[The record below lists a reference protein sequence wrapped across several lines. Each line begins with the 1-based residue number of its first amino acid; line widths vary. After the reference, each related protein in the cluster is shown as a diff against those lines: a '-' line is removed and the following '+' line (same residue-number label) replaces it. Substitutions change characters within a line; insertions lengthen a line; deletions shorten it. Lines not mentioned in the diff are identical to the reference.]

1 MRPRTRTLTSVH
13 ESVLEEPTITI
24 AIAITIT
31 ITITITIIST
41 IIRTIIIITITQGEG
56 GGRDQLIMIR

>member
-24 AIAITIT
+24 AIAIT